1 MCLRELLELTT
12 PAAAV
17 YEIRPQALRRP
28 EAAEILAA
36 LQQTTA
42 AVATVDFRGQRRR
55 LPGFWFAPTGHEPVP
70 PHHFAACPT
79 ATRPG

>member
-17 YEIRPQALRRP
+17 YEIRPGALRRP

-36 LQQTTA
+36 LQRTTA
-42 AVATVDFRGQRRR
+42 AVAIIDFRGQRRR
-55 LPGFWFAPTGHEPVP
+55 LPGFWSAAAACEPVP
-70 PHHFAACPT
+70 LPNFAACPT
-79 ATRPG
+79 P